1 MHEEAVADKPLHRLE
16 CMEIWGGNEAID
28 DAIAVSGLDAWVIS
42 QPHAGDPSGGDIHF
56 VSTCGSGRIARFM
69 IADVAG
75 HGKSASEVADK
86 LRRLMRKHIN
96 RLNQT
101 RFVRDLNREFLWAY
115 QSETFA
121 TALLTSYFASTDH
134 LIICNAGHPVPL
146 WYRSQLGTWYR
157 LEHTMADRVKRI
169 FNLPLGIIEPTSY
182 YQFAVRLER
191 NDLVLIY
198 SDAVIEARNGE
209 GRPLGDDG
217 LLEVVGRIDPARPER
232 FCPELL
238 DALSTYRNHGPAED
252 DVTVALLHHNAGNPP
267 RQSIREMV
275 RVMGKM
281 FGLVKV

>member
-1 MHEEAVADKPLHRLE
+1 MSSKTVAENAPHRLE
-16 CMEIWGGNEAID
+16 CMEIWGGNEPID
-28 DAIAVSGLDAWVIS
+28 DAIAVPGLDAWVIS
-42 QPHAGDPSGGDIHF
+42 QPHGGDPSGGDIHF
-56 VSTCGSGRIARFM
+56 VSTCGGGRIARFM

-75 HGKSASEVADK
+75 HGQSASEVAVK
-86 LRRLMRKHIN
+86 LRRLMRKYIN

-101 RFVRDLNREFLWAY
+101 RFVRDLNREFQWTY

-121 TALLTSYFASTDH
+121 TALLASYFAPTDY
-134 LIICNAGHPVPL
+134 LIICNAGHPAPL
-146 WYRSQLGTWYR
+146 WYRSQLETWHR
-157 LEHTMADRVKRI
+157 LEHNMADRVKRI

-182 YQFAVRLER
+182 YQFAIRLEKG
-191 NDLVLIY
+191 DLVLVY
-198 SDAVIEARNGE
+198 SDAVIEARNLE

-217 LLEVVGRIDPARPER
+217 LLETVGRIDPARPER

-238 DALSTYRNHGPAED
+238 NALSAHRDGAPAED
-252 DVTVALLHHNAGNPP
+252 DITVALLHHNAGNPP